1 MMRLN
6 LGDKS
11 SYSIFFGKGMSSFT
25 PGHVKGSGEK
35 VNVFVGFEILSIDHR
50 NAGQYPHMQCN
61 GALNLPFQLALRWLF
76 YDPDE

>member
-11 SYSIFFGKGMSSFT
+11 SYSIFSGKGMSSFT

-35 VNVFVGFEILSIDHR
+35 VNVFVGFEILSVDR
-50 NAGQYPHMQCN
+50 RLAGEYPHMQCN